1 MQSLFC
7 THHKEPIKGICFF
20 QGQCDDRL
28 MCRTCRKSHD
38 NNHLNYY
45 EELDDDFYNG
55 SLVIQLKEEFEAMI
69 KALDSQNS
77 TYENNSR
84 LLISQ
89 IDYFINEVQTHII
102 QRLSQTRDTLTEN
115 INKKL
120 QKNNA
125 LKQEI
130 RTDRDHMAN
139 AYDRAI
145 TSAFNPPSTA
155 DAMVQAIY
163 KAQALFEK
171 VNNDPELQAQQAID
185 FNLTQLATSVSANR
199 FRQIKS
205 SLDEICQDIE
215 GSFTLNNPIKQ
226 LSISKGRMMQNED
239 YHLNPSSSAQSSFYQ
254 GANKKKGSEPKY
266 TSQELLKYFKM
277 ADQEHGEFENPR
289 SNKYSRGKESRSYS
303 KRSQILE
310 FFDQVATNSN
320 QIMMSG
326 LAYSPSTESLFVAE
340 KQGNIEVVDAQ
351 NLKSAGLAKA
361 HETEIC
367 CILYVPEKDV
377 LLSAD
382 TNGLIN
388 IWDCKSEF
396 KIARS
401 FKRHTKAVLALDYL
415 PDLELVVSGG
425 DDERIRLW
433 GIKTLRE
440 LQALPTPKSKIGSL
454 CKLGNSKRIAVG
466 FDKGIINIITVEPTR
481 KLDFSITAHGKYVL
495 GLRYLS
501 EPGVLVSGSD
511 DGFIKM
517 WRIHELKAEF
527 LFKISQEGPS
537 IRSFLVFENRNLLI
551 GNYSDGHLRLYRLST
566 GEKLEEHFDK
576 TYGEGMIAL
585 ENTNQIVTG
594 NGSEIKFWT
603 LNDEQT

>member
-28 MCRTCRKSHD
+28 MCRTCRKTHD

-55 SLVIQLKEEFEAMI
+55 SLVIQLREEFEAMI

-102 QRLSQTRDTLTEN
+102 QRLNQTRDTLTEN
-115 INKKL
+115 INRKL
-120 QKNNA
+120 QKNNS

-130 RTDRDHMAN
+130 RVDRDQMAN

-145 TSAFNPPSTA
+145 TSKFNPPSTA
-155 DAMVQAIY
+155 ETMVQAIY
-163 KAQALFEK
+163 RAQALYER

-185 FNLTQLATSVSANR
+185 FNLTELATSVSANR

-226 LSISKGRMMQNED
+226 ISISKGRMMQKD
-239 YHLNPSSSAQSSFYQ
+239 DLHLNPSSSAQYSFYP
-254 GANKKKGSEPKY
+254 GANRKKVSESKY

-277 ADQEHGEFENPR
+277 ADQEHGEPENPR
-289 SNKYSRGKESRSYS
+289 LNKYSRGKESRSYS

-310 FFDQVATNSN
+310 FVDQVTTNAN
-320 QIMMSG
+320 QIMMNG

-340 KQGNIEVVDAQ
+340 KQGTIEVVDPQ
-351 NLKSAGLAKA
+351 NLKSAGLAKG

-382 TNGLIN
+382 ADGLIN
-388 IWDCKSEF
+388 VWDCQSEF
-396 KIARS
+396 KISRRFAR
-401 FKRHTKAVLALDYL
+401 HNKAVLALDYL
-415 PDLELVVSGG
+415 PDSELVVSGG

-433 GIKTLRE
+433 HIKTLKE
-440 LQALPTPKSKIGSL
+440 LQALPTQNSKIGSL

-466 FDKGIINIITVEPTR
+466 FDKGIINIIRVEPTR
-481 KLDFSITAHGKYVL
+481 KVDFSITAHGKYVL
-495 GLRYLS
+495 GLKYLK
-501 EPGVLVSGSD
+501 EPGVLVSGSE

-517 WRIHELKAEF
+517 WKIHELKAEF
-527 LFKISQEGPS
+527 LFKISAEGPI
-537 IRSFLVFENRNLLI
+537 IRSFLVLEHRDLLI
-551 GNYSDGHLRLYRLST
+551 GNYSDKYLRFYRLST
-566 GEKLEEHFDK
+566 GDQLEEHFDK
-576 TYGEGMIAL
+576 TFGEGMIAL
-585 ENTNQIVTG
+585 ENTNQIATG
-594 NGSEIKFWT
+594 NGSEIKFWA
-603 LNDEQT
+603 LNDEQI